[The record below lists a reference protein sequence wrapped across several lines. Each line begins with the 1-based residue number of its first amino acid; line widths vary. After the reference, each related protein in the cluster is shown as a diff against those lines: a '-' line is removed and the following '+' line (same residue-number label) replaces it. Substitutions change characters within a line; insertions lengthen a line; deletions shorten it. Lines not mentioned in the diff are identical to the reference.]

1 MKKYDIVDYKNEDGV
16 ISPYEVLFTFHIKE
30 EKVDCAVIF
39 PKVGNGQTD
48 LEIVTYKYENEK
60 LIQLRDTLLPKL
72 MSGEIDV
79 SNVDIST
86 DKLSFSEK

>member
-39 PKVGNGQTD
+39 PKGGNGHTD

-60 LIQLRDTLLPKL
+60 LILGTPTGDFVWKRIDEEIEMYFQLY
-72 MSGEIDV
+72 G
-79 SNVDIST
+79 
-86 DKLSFSEK
+86 